1 MDEYSNIYMCL
12 TFSSISLIYNVCEKH
27 IFHGDL
33 VKWIEGFQKEKFCK
47 YYTYIY
53 IYIYVCMYKIHC
65 QVVHI
70 CNNIFVNH
78 YI

>member
-47 YYTYIY
+47 YYIY
-53 IYIYVCMYKIHC
+53 ICMY
-65 QVVHI
+65 I
-70 CNNIFVNH
+70 CIKFIVKLSTFVTT
-78 YI
+78 YL

>member
-12 TFSSISLIYNVCEKH
+12 TFISISLIYNVCEKH

-47 YYTYIY
+47 YYIYECMKFIVKLSTFVTTYL
-53 IYIYVCMYKIHC
+53 
-65 QVVHI
+65 
-70 CNNIFVNH
+70 
-78 YI
+78 

>member
-47 YYTYIY
+47 YYIYIY
-53 IYIYVCMYKIHC
+53 IYIYMYVCIKFI
-65 QVVHI
+65 VKLST
-70 CNNIFVNH
+70 FVTT
-78 YI
+78 YL

>member
-47 YYTYIY
+47 YYIY
-53 IYIYVCMYKIHC
+53 ICMY
-65 QVVHI
+65 V
-70 CNNIFVNH
+70 
-78 YI
+78 